1 MPVKVILRTDVPKVG
16 KAGDVK
22 QVAPGFARNYLIPR
36 GLATAATEGALAA
49 FKRGESKRAVAVSDE
64 LKAAKALAAKVEGT
78 KLSFT
83 SATAAEGKIFGSVG
97 KSDIAKSLKASGFE
111 VDRSKIVLESP
122 LKAVGE
128 FDVELKLHADA
139 VAKIQVSILAR
150 A

>member
-64 LKAAKALAAKVEGT
+64 LKAAKRVYFSCLGGFRSGLAT
-78 KLSFT
+78 KTLNYL
-83 SATAAEGKIFGSVG
+83 GH
-97 KSDIAKSLKASGFE
+97 
-111 VDRSKIVLESP
+111 P
-122 LKAVGE
+122 
-128 FDVELKLHADA
+128 DA
-139 VAKIQVSILAR
+139 VNVTGGYKAWSSAGLPTQPGPK
-150 A
+150 